1 MSKCCCCCSVT
12 TGATILGVLGMFLAC
27 LELVPLIPFLADV
40 ESFNPIGE
48 NKEQIFFIVQQIL
61 EEDRLSKQEIEVYVE
76 NIRSYMWPAFL
87 AEAISSGIFAV
98 FARLLVVG
106 VQSRKRA
113 LMLPYMIIQV
123 CFIFCMPL
131 SYLQQNI
138 CFSLLAYFLRSYL

>member
-98 FARLLVVG
+98 FALLLVVG

-123 CFIFCMPL
+123 CFILCMPL
-131 SYLQQNI
+131 S
-138 CFSLLAYFLRSYL
+138 